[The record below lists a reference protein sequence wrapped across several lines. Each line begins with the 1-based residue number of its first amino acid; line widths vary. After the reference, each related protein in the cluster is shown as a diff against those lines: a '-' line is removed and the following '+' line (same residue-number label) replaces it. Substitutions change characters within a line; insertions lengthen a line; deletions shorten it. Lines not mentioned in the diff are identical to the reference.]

1 MEPTRIYLDS
11 RDWIFLAKV
20 ENELEKDSDLI
31 SVYGKIKSLSD
42 KGAAIF
48 PISFSHLEDILINSK
63 QEQKEKLID
72 TMVSIS
78 KGWVLQPYTM
88 HLYKEISNAIL
99 HRLGADSKFNIRTDI
114 LAKGLPFIISTGYQI
129 TWNKSAKSV
138 PDDFEQQ
145 LKNLIESPQSLSMV
159 LKDPDF
165 STRFKQFRKETEEF
179 VKKME
184 FNRLQKQ
191 KLDKKQRYDQSIGS
205 YLLDVVEPRL
215 PIIPKNTDPSIIKR
229 IIPQTKKDMEEFL
242 EDMPSTNIVFR
253 LTYARD
259 EFYERP
265 VQINDIADI
274 NHIATAIPNCD
285 IVVMERM
292 FASESQKL
300 HLDKKYDC
308 KILRSLKELNQII

>member
-1 MEPTRIYLDS
+1 
-11 RDWIFLAKV
+11 
-20 ENELEKDSDLI
+20 
-31 SVYGKIKSLSD
+31 
-42 KGAAIF
+42 F

-99 HRLGADSKFNIRTDI
+99 HRLGHDSKFNIRSDI
-114 LAKGLPFIISTGYQI
+114 LAKGLPFIVSTGYQI
-129 TWNKSAKSV
+129 TWNKSAKNI
-138 PDDFEQQ
+138 PDDFEQK
-145 LKNLIESPQSLSMV
+145 LKNVIESPQSLAMV

-165 STRFKQFRKETEEF
+165 STRFKQFRKENEGL
-179 VKKME
+179 VQKME
-184 FNRLQKQ
+184 SNRLQKQ

-205 YLLDVVEPRL
+205 YLLDAIEPRL
-215 PIIPKNTDPSIIKR
+215 PIIPKNTDPSITKKV
-229 IIPQTKKDMEEFL
+229 IPQTKEDMEEFL
-242 EDMPSTNIVFR
+242 VDMPSTNIVFR

-259 EFYERP
+259 EFYDRP
-265 VQINDIADI
+265 IQINDVADI
-274 NHIATAIPNCD
+274 NHLATAIPNCD

-300 HLDKKYDC
+300 GLDKKYGC
-308 KILRSLKELNQII
+308 KIFRSLKELNQTL